1 MTYGV
6 TRKQVDIAGG
16 VLLEGSSNVFVN
28 GKNIVRIGDKVA
40 SHGVSNHSAVRMVQ
54 GSSTVFCN
62 GKPVCR
68 RGHIASCGHQATGS
82 SNVFLGG

>member
-1 MTYGV
+1 MFGI
-6 TRKQVDIAGG
+6 TRRQIDTAGG
-16 VLLEGSSNVFVN
+16 PLLEGSSNVFAN
-28 GKNIVRIGDKVA
+28 GKSVVRLGDRVQ
-40 SHGVSNHSAVRMVQ
+40 SHGRSNHSSAVMIE

-68 RGHIASCGHQATGS
+68 KGHRATCGDQATGS